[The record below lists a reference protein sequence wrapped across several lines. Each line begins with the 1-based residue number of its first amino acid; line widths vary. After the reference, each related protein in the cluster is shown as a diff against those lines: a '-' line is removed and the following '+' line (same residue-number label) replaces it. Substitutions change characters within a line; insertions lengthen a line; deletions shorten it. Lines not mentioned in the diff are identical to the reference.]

1 MTKKTIII
9 SLVCLVVVVGAFLF
23 LSKRPSSGSN
33 SDLVIFYSDNCS
45 HCLNLEKFLEE
56 NKVSEKVVYTR
67 KSVDNDQTNVAELLA
82 KASKCGIKDGVGIPL
97 LWDGENSRCLMGDVD
112 VINFFKEK
120 II

>member
-9 SLVCLVVVVGAFLF
+9 FSVCLLVVVGTFLF
-23 LSKRPSSGSN
+23 LNNKSSSEN
-33 SDLVIFYSDNCS
+33 VDLVIFYSDNCP
-45 HCLNLEKFLEE
+45 HCLNVEKFLEE

-67 KSVDNDQTNVAELLA
+67 KSVDNNQANVTELLA
-82 KASKCGIKDGVGIPL
+82 KANKCGIKDGVGIPL